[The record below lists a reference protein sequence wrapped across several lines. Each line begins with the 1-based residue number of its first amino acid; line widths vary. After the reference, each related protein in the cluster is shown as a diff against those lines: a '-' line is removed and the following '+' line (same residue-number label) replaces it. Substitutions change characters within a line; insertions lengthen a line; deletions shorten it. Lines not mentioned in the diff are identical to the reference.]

1 MNLAGL
7 WMAGTEA
14 TMWLPPQKSVNGH
27 KVDELFNFILYVN
40 YFFLAV
46 ITILMIVF
54 VIKYARG
61 KQEESREPQP
71 SPSHNT
77 ALELVWSIGPLFLV
91 LYIFWVGWTGYLDLR
106 TPPGDAF
113 EVHVTGQ
120 KWSWTFTYPNG
131 HVDADLLVPVGQ
143 PVRLTMGSED
153 VLHSF
158 FIPAFRA
165 KMDVVPGRYTT
176 MWFTATEAG
185 DYDVYCTEYCGTEH
199 SSMGAR
205 LLAMPP
211 AEFEAELA
219 KRSNYLENDPPLV
232 AGEKVYRI
240 QGCTQCHSIDGTDG
254 IGPSFK
260 GIVLGQSRP
269 LADGSQVVYDENYV
283 RESIMEPQAK
293 IAAGYDPVMPTYKGR
308 LKDKAITVL
317 IQYIKSLND
326 E

>member
-14 TMWLPPQKSVNGH
+14 TMWLPPQKSINGH
-27 KVDELFNFILYVN
+27 KVDELFHFILYLN

-46 ITILMIVF
+46 ITLLMIVF
-54 VIKYARG
+54 AMKYFRG
-61 KQEESREPQP
+61 KQGREPEP

-131 HVDADLLVPVGQ
+131 HVDGDLLVPVGR

-185 DYDVYCTEYCGTEH
+185 EYQVFCTEYCGTEH
-199 SSMGAR
+199 SSMLAKV
-205 LLAMPP
+205 LAMEPD
-211 AEFEAELA
+211 EFEQELA
-219 KRSNYLENDPPLV
+219 TRSNYLENDPPLV

-260 GIVLGQSRP
+260 NIVLGQARP
-269 LADGSQVVYDENYV
+269 LADGSQVVYDENYI
-283 RESIMEPQAK
+283 RESVMDPQAK
-293 IAAGYDPVMPTYKGR
+293 IAAGFDPVMPTYKGR
-308 LKDKAITVL
+308 VKDKAVTVL
-317 IQYIKSLND
+317 IEYIKSLND